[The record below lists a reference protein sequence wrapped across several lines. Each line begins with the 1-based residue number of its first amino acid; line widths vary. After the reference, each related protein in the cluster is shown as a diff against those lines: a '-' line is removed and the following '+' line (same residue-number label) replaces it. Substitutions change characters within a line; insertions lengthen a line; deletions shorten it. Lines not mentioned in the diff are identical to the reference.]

1 MNGIRVSDAPFEV
14 RTCELVTISTGL
26 HARTIGELRQA
37 VSIVSEGCLHYHF
50 WGRRLRPQ
58 TGETEYFNDFA
69 EWIARSLRDIT
80 LAERLSA
87 VNPEEHE
94 TLEGVRRAVLG
105 RIDERMDEDDSLT
118 WAKSDHPFFF
128 IRAQMLIFPTEKRFS
143 SVEELP
149 DAVKTFDRGSVF
161 YHIIDARRRTT
172 TKEDDISSWLSGF
185 GDETDALRRKLK
197 SIDPF
202 IFTLGQLREEIVS
215 ALQKNGAGAER
226 GESL

>member
-1 MNGIRVSDAPFEV
+1 MTERNSGDAPFEV
-14 RTCELVTISTGL
+14 RTCELVTISTGI

-37 VSIVSEGCLHYHF
+37 VTIVPEGCLHYHF

-58 TGETEYFNDFA
+58 IGETEYFNDFA

-94 TLEGVRRAVLG
+94 SLEGVRREVLG

-128 IRAQMLIFPTEKRFS
+128 VRAQILVFPTDKRFS
-143 SVEELP
+143 GVEELP
-149 DAVKTFDRGSVF
+149 EAVSSFDRGSVF
-161 YHIIDARRRTT
+161 YHIIDARRRTRA
-172 TKEDDISSWLSGF
+172 KEDDISSWLAGF
-185 GDETDALRRKLK
+185 GSRTDSLRRKLGR
-197 SIDPF
+197 IDPF
-202 IFTLGQLREEIVS
+202 IFALDQLREEIV
-215 ALQKNGAGAER
+215 AAVR
-226 GESL
+226 GDGTGSEGRSPE